1 MSLTPPPSGE
11 CHPGNPKTLSTT
23 PPYPKPTRTAS
34 PFGTAVPQT
43 HPSPI
48 SPLAP
53 PYPKPAPL
61 PRTSPPT
68 SPLLPNPLYNLSFLL
83 SQCRLA
89 NTHRPSVPDSLSA
102 GGNEP
107 LPARRRAAAAPPG
120 PPFVLC
126 YGAADPPVLCY
137 GAAPTSPH
145 LGGSNTQTTSGEMR
159 LLTPTRSCPGCDFWS
174 GAPQIPAFFLGLF
187 FPPFF
192 FRTSYFFQP
201 ADKKKKK
208 RHFLR

>member
-120 PPFVLC
+120 PPLRAVLWGC
-126 YGAADPPVLCY
+126 GPPRAVLWGCTHLPSPRGLQYSDDIGRDAAADPNPEL
-137 GAAPTSPH
+137 PR
-145 LGGSNTQTTSGEMR
+145 LR
-159 LLTPTRSCPGCDFWS
+159 LLERRSPNPGFLFRT
-174 GAPQIPAFFLGLF
+174 FFSPPFSLGLLIF
-187 FPPFF
+187 SNPLI
-192 FRTSYFFQP
+192 
-201 ADKKKKK
+201 KKK